1 MGNDVDGELYPT
13 LESGGRLVL
22 ALLTKENLIPVF
34 SNMVMVNALRG
45 RWVLSRRS
53 QQRHREAGVWGRRPW
68 T

>member
-34 SNMVMVNALRG
+34 SDMVMVNALRG
-45 RWVLSRRS
+45 RWV
-53 QQRHREAGVWGRRPW
+53 
-68 T
+68 